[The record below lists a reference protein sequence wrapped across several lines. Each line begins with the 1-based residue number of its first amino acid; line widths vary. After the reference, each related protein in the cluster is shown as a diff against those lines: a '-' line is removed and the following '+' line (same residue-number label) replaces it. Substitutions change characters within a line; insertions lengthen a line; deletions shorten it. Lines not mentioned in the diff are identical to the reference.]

1 MISSTMQNTSIWM
14 MPFRGGVK
22 FFEEG
27 SKHCFMTPT
36 GLPMCRCTFAK
47 KRNYELCYSL
57 LLAVYE
63 EQLHI
68 ATRLRYNYSYILLPP
83 ASYCHQSEFLCN
95 YSSNQRFCSKMLY
108 LYCILIPCR
117 QIL

>member
-1 MISSTMQNTSIWM
+1 MISSTMQNTSVWM
-14 MPFRGGVK
+14 MPFCGGMKV
-22 FFEEG
+22 FGEG

-57 LLAVYE
+57 LLAVNE

-68 ATRLRYNYSYILLPP
+68 ATRLRYYFSL
-83 ASYCHQSEFLCN
+83 FD
-95 YSSNQRFCSKMLY
+95 
-108 LYCILIPCR
+108 
-117 QIL
+117 QIKKLHSDLFNHNSTGL